1 MKRYLNYILIKINKS
16 LSIGSRPLSGR
27 NFLGTICVHHKS
39 GGSKKRLYSI
49 DFYRRINN
57 YGYIIKIIKN
67 NKFTGL
73 IGGIIYENG
82 LFAYILLTETLMRG
96 SKIYSGSFN
105 NINNIGMSIPLKYI
119 KLFTII
125 NNLELFPF
133 SKGILIRS
141 AGCSGLVIKK
151 EFNKVYIKLKSCWN
165 LILSKYCLATIGLV
179 SNPKHK
185 FNNLLKAGVS
195 RNLGI
200 RPTVRGVAMNPHDHP
215 HGGGEGKKS
224 PPAGQVSPWAWLTK
238 GTPSLKKKWQKKKKK
253 LYKTL

>member
-1 MKRYLNYILIKINKS
+1 MKKYLNYFFFKINKS
-16 LSIGSRPLSGR
+16 ISIGSRPLSGR

-39 GGSKKRLYSI
+39 GGSKKRLYFI
-49 DFYRRINN
+49 DFFRRINN

-67 NKFTGL
+67 NNFTAL

-82 LFAYILLTETLMRG
+82 LFSYILLTETLIIG
-96 SKIYSGSFN
+96 SKIYSGHILNLES
-105 NINNIGMSIPLKYI
+105 NNIGMSIPIKYI

-125 NNLELFPF
+125 NNLKLFPF

-141 AGCSGLVIKK
+141 AGCSGLIIKK
-151 EFNKVYIKLKSCWN
+151 EYNKVYIKLKSCWN
-165 LILSKYCLATIGLV
+165 IILSKYCLATIGLV
-179 SNPKHK
+179 SNSKHK
-185 FNNLLKAGVS
+185 FVNLCKAGVS

-224 PPAGQVSPWAWLTK
+224 PPASTNKSMRLIN
-238 GTPSLKKKWQKKKKK
+238 
-253 LYKTL
+253 